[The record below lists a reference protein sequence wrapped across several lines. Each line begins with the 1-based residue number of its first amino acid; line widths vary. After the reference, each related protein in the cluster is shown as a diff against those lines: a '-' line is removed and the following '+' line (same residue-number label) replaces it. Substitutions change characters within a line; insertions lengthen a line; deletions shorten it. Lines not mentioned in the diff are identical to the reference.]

1 MNYKHPIP
9 FILLLLGY
17 FFSSVAGFHF
27 NLSNGFD
34 FQDFYVKPQFQF
46 LDLALLCSPE
56 VCLNSQ
62 LIGYLFYLAFAIDS
76 AKKFGYYSS
85 KGDRIM
91 LISFFLLVGL
101 VFISD
106 FYSFYQDLTNQFTG
120 RHFRIGFFVFLV
132 GLTIFYRLQWFENQL
147 EEKC

>member
-34 FQDFYVKPQFQF
+34 IQEFYVNPQFHF
-46 LDLALLCSPE
+46 FDLALFCSPE
-56 VCLNSQ
+56 VSLNSQ
-62 LIGYLFYLAFAIDS
+62 LIGYLFYLVFAIDS
-76 AKKFGYYSS
+76 AKKMEFYSG

-91 LISFFLLVGL
+91 LISFFLLIGL

-120 RHFRIGFFVFLV
+120 RHFRIGFLVFLI
-132 GLTIFYRLQWFENQL
+132 GLSIYYRLQWVDKQL
-147 EEKC
+147 EENC

>member
-1 MNYKHPIP
+1 MNYKHPIA

-27 NLSNGFD
+27 NLSNGIN

-46 LDLALLCSPE
+46 LDLALFCSPE

-62 LIGYLFYLAFAIDS
+62 LIGYLFYLVFGIDC
-76 AKKFGYYSS
+76 AHKLVYFSS
-85 KGDRIM
+85 NRDRIV
-91 LISFFLLVGL
+91 LISFFLLIGL

-120 RHFRIGFFVFLV
+120 RHFRIGFLVFLV
-132 GLTIFYRLQWFENQL
+132 GLSIYYRLQWAEKQL

>member
-1 MNYKHPIP
+1 MNFKHPIP

-27 NLSNGFD
+27 NLSNGFN
-34 FQDFYVKPQFQF
+34 FQDFYVNPQFQL
-46 LDLALLCSPE
+46 LDFALYCSPE

-62 LIGYLFYLAFAIDS
+62 LFGYFFYLVFAIDC
-76 AKKFGYYSS
+76 AKKMEYYSG

-91 LISFFLLVGL
+91 LFSFFLLLGL

-106 FYSFYQDLTNQFTG
+106 FYSFYQDLSNQFTG
-120 RHFRIGFFVFLV
+120 RHFRIGFLVFLI
-132 GLTIFYRLQWFENQL
+132 GLSINFRLQWSDKQL